1 MTSGVVLDAQREIF
15 HGNVLHQGDGLVG
28 AHLGHSDGGC
38 LVAVHASTGVDWDS
52 VMHASK
58 GAHLGYSAIEQ
69 QFAPIGWIWE

>member
-52 VMHASK
+52 VMHAS
-58 GAHLGYSAIEQ
+58 
-69 QFAPIGWIWE
+69 